1 MRKTWACEAWKEK
14 AYRTVA
20 HSSSLPEDNG
30 KVYISQWPAGL
41 TRKRNGKKRQYLC
54 FCYVGFDP
62 LFFLNF
68 PFWVWQCYRRVM
80 LNLCSCPLIQPDSS
94 PFTNFLHLTYS
105 ISSVEQLLLT
115 NWPDTPQYR
124 GDVWSITTMLN
135 DRPKWTNSQLSM
147 WGP

>member
-62 LFFLNF
+62 LFFFKLPILSLTVLWKSDAKSLELSFN
-68 PFWVWQCYRRVM
+68 PARQ
-80 LNLCSCPLIQPDSS
+80 LS
-94 PFTNFLHLTYS
+94 FTNFLHLTYS

-135 DRPKWTNSQLSM
+135 DRPKWTNSQLCM